1 MLKRNVVVLTIL
13 AVVLGA
19 GAYAW
24 AQAEPERPTTTADT
38 PNARRVRPDGALKER
53 LARRRAHRRAGPRRA
68 IHGDLIVR
76 GKDGFQN
83 VTFDKGE
90 VTAHSDTSITVKRAD
105 GVEVT
110 KAVNG
115 ETKFKASR
123 RPARSPTAIPRWS
136 SRRAMP
142 RQSWHNGRATPRSG
156 LASPIPGTSAGGL
169 RLREVGTR
177 YPPPEPPGGLPGS
190 AARTAR

>member
-115 ETKFKASR
+115 ETKFKGIASAGEITDGD
-123 RPARSPTAIPRWS
+123 PALVISKGDAAS
-136 SRRAMP
+136 VVA
-142 RQSWHNGRATPRSG
+142 QRSG
-156 LASPIPGTSAGGL
+156 D
-169 RLREVGTR
+169 
-177 YPPPEPPGGLPGS
+177 PPERP
-190 AARTAR
+190 R